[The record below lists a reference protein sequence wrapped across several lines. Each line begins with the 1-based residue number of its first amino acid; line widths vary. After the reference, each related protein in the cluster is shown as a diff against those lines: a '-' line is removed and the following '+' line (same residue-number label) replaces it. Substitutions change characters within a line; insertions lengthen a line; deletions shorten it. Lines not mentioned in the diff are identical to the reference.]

1 MKRDI
6 YQGLISWKK
15 SDTRKPLILQ
25 GARQVGKTYILKEF
39 GKNEY
44 QDTAY
49 FNFEED
55 PALND
60 FFKGKIAPVKIIEK
74 LSIYREKNILPGKTL
89 IIFDEVQNSP
99 EL

>member
-6 YQGLISWKK
+6 YQNLISWKK
-15 SDTRKPLILQ
+15 SHNRKPLILQ

-39 GKNEY
+39 GRNEY
-44 QDTAY
+44 PDTAY

-55 PALND
+55 PALNE
-60 FFKGKIAPVKIIEK
+60 FFKGRISPEKIIEK
-74 LSIYREKNILPGKTL
+74 LSIYREKAILPENTL

-99 EL
+99 E